1 MCQLCVK
8 RCQVSLENCSVAFAI
23 DTVTELILSQFKICL
38 RCHSNARTS
47 TVLGEILKFF
57 LLIVASHIALLVQL
71 DFILD

>member
-38 RCHSNARTS
+38 RCHSNART
-47 TVLGEILKFF
+47 VLGEILKFF
-57 LLIVASHIALLVQL
+57 LLLASHIALLVQL